1 MRRTIATAAL
11 LAGMLT
17 GSALLGPMA
26 SADAPNNDRDRCRA
40 AARILLREWSGQP
53 IFEDLTWKGA
63 PKVVTDWN
71 DQIVTEGL
79 GVTLAECASPPDR
92 YGAGGGA
99 VCGTDAQCAAYSREV
114 LHEQPT
120 GYAADH

>member
-1 MRRTIATAAL
+1 MRRRTIATAAMI
-11 LAGMLT
+11 AGMLT
-17 GSALLGPMA
+17 GSALLAPMA
-26 SADAPNNDRDRCRA
+26 SADVPNDRDRCRA